1 MASNPLRT
9 TYRLALQKAIA
20 KHFED
25 EGMLGANGQPIPF
38 EGGTIEGPQRDRDV
52 GCVWFAGKRPARQ
65 DGNNEENVFT
75 VRVLRLFK
83 QDQGATT
90 PREDVETEL
99 ERTLELLED
108 ALRVNLR
115 RSELQTSSGLDL
127 TGWGDF
133 FVVTEVI
140 KDSRAQFVQ
149 ATLSVVARNRTAR
162 GG

>member
-1 MASNPLRT
+1 MASDSRRT
-9 TYRLALQKAIA
+9 TFRLALQKAIA

-25 EGMLGANGQPIPF
+25 KGVVGANGQPIPF

-52 GCVWFAGKRPARQ
+52 GCVWFAGKRPSRQ

-133 FVVTEVI
+133 FIVTEVI